1 MADSSIKAL
10 KFQTARLVILEGI
23 EILIRA
29 TIFKRYLWIKRV
41 MKEQPYG
48 DVSISIAF
56 NKDERHLIHEARGL
70 LQSQTTDTVTIIDTI
85 IIAIYAVD
93 DTK

>member
-1 MADSSIKAL
+1 
-10 KFQTARLVILEGI
+10 
-23 EILIRA
+23 
-29 TIFKRYLWIKRV
+29 